1 MKKTTVLVR
10 LFAVVTALSMAAAL
24 FSACEMGPLRP
35 DRGDEDGLEMGI
47 RRLSFD
53 QSLVVGVAGVSD
65 VLRRVELRVSVFP
78 PQHTADLES
87 VLVEVDGL
95 EYVNVVSRVVD
106 VATGEIVV
114 AVAVDSG
121 TTMDPVTD
129 DPMMATIRAVYE
141 HDRSI
146 MAEATMM
153 VIPDWPENR
162 RHVFGEW
169 ASGPLTQT
177 QLEGAM
183 GLIPGFVG
191 MRDGDG
197 VPTGDWH
204 FGDGVF
210 FLLGPNG
217 GVSDGEIERGGLH
230 GATGVF
236 EIDPE
241 DPWTLGIPGLSG
253 TPRAM
258 GGDALHGGGL
268 PSFNDPDGRPEVARV
283 GHLRT
288 GGTMRVFRLMGLQA
302 PFEISVRYRAN
313 GAGTRWV
320 DLRFGNESGIRVEG
334 PVSPGNAAG
343 DGRIV
348 RFVWDYYY
356 DEDGVRRERDRF
368 VPVVFVEAIGGMQ
381 IYDLEVRYLGETQP
395 VSGVQVIQSIG
406 VEAGQPVLSIPA
418 TGAGRLTARTFPSSA
433 NQAVEWSS
441 TDNDIATVS
450 PDGIVT
456 GVSVGIVGITAT
468 SVEDS
473 NYSAT
478 VPVEVRPG
486 PSGTPRLWRFDQTM
500 ATGVLNLTEQPSS
513 VFNIGTL
520 PGNAGHNAGLISTPP
535 FASAIAAR
543 DAGNGLFLING
554 TATNRL
560 INTGDSATGD
570 LPNLEGGSLRIG
582 GTTPGQFAQ
591 IRDLPAGPTRVEIAF
606 SSNAAAARWPTVGLV
621 GGFATQFSGGRSSS
635 ATGDL
640 TRDFAVIEVPENGVI
655 FLGLSAAIRVF
666 EIRVVPAVD

>member
-1 MKKTTVLVR
+1 MKKTTVLSGI
-10 LFAVVTALSMAAAL
+10 FAALAALSMAATV
-24 FSACEMGPLRP
+24 FSACDMGPLKP
-35 DRGDEDGLEMGI
+35 DRGDGTGLEMGI
-47 RRLSFD
+47 RGLSFD
-53 QSLVVGVAGVSD
+53 RSLVVGVAGVSD
-65 VLRRVELRVSVFP
+65 ALRRVELRVSVFP

-87 VLVEVDGL
+87 VIVEVDGL
-95 EYVNVVSRVVD
+95 EYVRVVD
-106 VATGEIVV
+106 RAVDAATGEIVV
-114 AVAVDSG
+114 TVAVDSE

-129 DPMMATIRAVYE
+129 NPMTATIRAVYE
-141 HDRSI
+141 HDRSV
-146 MAEATMM
+146 MAEAAMM

-169 ASGPLTQT
+169 ASGSLTQT
-177 QLEGAM
+177 QLEGVM
-183 GLIPGFVG
+183 GLMPGFAA
-191 MRDGDG
+191 MRDGAG

-210 FLLGPNG
+210 FLLGPGG
-217 GVSDGEIERGGLH
+217 GVSDGEVERGGLH

-236 EIDPE
+236 DIDPE

-258 GGDALHGGGL
+258 GGDALHIGGL
-268 PSFNDPDGRPEVARV
+268 ANFNDPDGVPEVERV

-320 DLRFGNESGIRVEG
+320 DLRFGNESGVRVEG

-356 DEDGVRRERDRF
+356 DQDGVRRERDRF
-368 VPVVFVEAIGGMQ
+368 VPVVFVETIGGMQ
-381 IYDLEVRYLGETQP
+381 IYDLEVRYLGEAQP
-395 VSGVQVIQSIG
+395 VSGVQIIQGIG
-406 VEAGQPVLSIPA
+406 VEAGLPVLSIPA
-418 TGAGRLTARTFPSSA
+418 TGAGRLIARTFPSSA
-433 NQAVEWSS
+433 NQAVQWSS
-441 TDNDIATVS
+441 ADDGIATVS
-450 PDGIVT
+450 PGGIVT
-456 GVSVGIVGITAT
+456 GVSVGTVAITAT
-468 SVEDS
+468 SAEDS
-473 NYSAT
+473 GYSAS
-478 VPVEVRPG
+478 VLVEVRPG
-486 PSGTPRLWRFDQTM
+486 PSGTPRVWRFDRAM
-500 ATGVLNLTEQPSS
+500 AADVLNLTDQPEN

-520 PGNAGHNAGLISTPP
+520 AGNAGHNAGLITAPP
-535 FASAIAAR
+535 FAAATAAR
-543 DAGNGLFLING
+543 DAGNGLFLVNG
-554 TATNRL
+554 AATNRL

-570 LPNLEGGSLRIG
+570 LPNLAGGSLRIG
-582 GTTPGQFAQ
+582 GTSPGQFAQ
-591 IRDLPAGPTRVEIAF
+591 IRDLPAGPARVEIAF

-640 TRDFAVIEVPENGVI
+640 ARDFAVVEVPENGVI